1 MKERRQ
7 FHRVPLSLAVKL
19 RDTDAKETEAFTITL
34 GAGGVFVQ
42 VFNPLPLE
50 HEVTIEMHLPW
61 DEEKTLLTGK
71 VVWTRKEYV
80 DEQPP
85 GMGLKFV
92 NISRKV
98 QVGINNMV
106 LKILEGRAEGF

>member
-19 RDTDAKETEAFTITL
+19 RDADGRETEVFTGII
-34 GAGGVFVQ
+34 GAGGVFIQ

-50 HEVTIEMHLPW
+50 HEVTVEMHLPGS
-61 DEEKTLLTGK
+61 EEKTLLTGK

-85 GMGLKFV
+85 GMALKFV

-98 QVGINNMV
+98 QVSINNMV
-106 LKILEGRAEGF
+106 LKILEGRAEEF